1 MKRYVKWI
9 AVGIVAMLGVALLQE
24 DSISLAQNKEAT
36 LLAHD
41 VYFTLKDNS
50 PAAKKKLVDA
60 CKKYLS
66 GHEGEVF
73 FATGTRDEAFKREV
87 NDTQFDVSLLI
98 VFKSVAAHNQY
109 QDAKRHIEF
118 INENKAN
125 WKTVRVFDSAVQR

>member
-1 MKRYVKWI
+1 MRRTVKLFV
-9 AVGIVAMLGVALLQE
+9 VGVVALLGYAMLQGV
-24 DSISLAQNKEAT
+24 SLSNAQKSEGT
-36 LLAHD
+36 SLAHD

-73 FATGTRDEAFKREV
+73 FATGTRDESFKRDV

-98 VFKSVAAHNQY
+98 VFKDVAAHDKY
-109 QDAKRHIEF
+109 QDAKRHIQF
-118 INENKAN
+118 IDENKAN
-125 WKTVRVFDSAVQR
+125 WKSVRVFDSQVQR